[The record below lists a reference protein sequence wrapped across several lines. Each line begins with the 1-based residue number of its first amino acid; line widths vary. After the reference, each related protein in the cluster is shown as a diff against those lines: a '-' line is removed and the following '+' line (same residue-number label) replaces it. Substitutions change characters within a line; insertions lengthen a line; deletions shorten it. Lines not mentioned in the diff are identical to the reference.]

1 MKVIL
6 FFASILFP
14 LSLQAQTLSGKI
26 VNEQKQPVAFA
37 NLILLSIDS
46 TFIAG
51 NVSDENGMFRLELPQ
66 NASLLKVSYIGYP
79 DQILPIS
86 SGTDKSIIQMK
97 EETTAL
103 NEVIVKGNLPVTR
116 IKGDAMVTTVENS
129 VLSKLGS
136 ANDVLAKVPGIIKQ
150 DEAIEVFGK
159 GEPLIYINGR
169 QVRNKQELEQLSS
182 DEIKDI
188 ELITNPGSRY
198 DATVKAIIRIQTA
211 RRRGKGFGF
220 DVRSSYCQSQNTDL
234 IEQLSFND
242 RHANLDLFGSAY
254 YMHSNTM
261 TKAAMEQENRVDGD
275 GIWNQNNSISSGRRF
290 NYLNMTAG
298 FNYGIAENHSLGM
311 QYDITA
317 YPSYFDKSDV
327 NSTVLRN
334 GEFYDYLKS
343 YEFIKHDYKPQH
355 LLNAYYNGKLD
366 NLSIDLNVDYFRE
379 KYELESATTENSREQ
394 ENRQIHSLN
403 PVDNQLAAAK
413 LVLTCPLLGGELSW
427 GGEYAYTLRTDDYL
441 SFSSDYIPTSYSKI
455 REHNGAAF
463 AEYKRVF
470 PFGRLTA
477 GVRYEHVK
485 FNYYQNQEYQGVQS
499 RKYDNVYPNVSFGT
513 QAGKVHLQLSY
524 TAKTQRPAYWQ
535 LSNNLIYINRFT
547 WKKGEPA
554 LIPALTHD
562 VTLTGTWRFLQ
573 AVLSFQ
579 QQRDAIIQWSSS
591 VAESPE
597 IVLMQPVNFGKL
609 PLLTA
614 MVAASPTIGCWSPS
628 WILGVK
634 KQWVTVESSNYS
646 VRMNDPMLTAAFN
659 NILSFPAGFAFGV
672 DFSFQGKGYYQ
683 NIYLNRNIWLCN
695 LSLRKSFLN
704 DAVSLELRGNDLFYK
719 RRNSVVVY
727 YNHLIASQ
735 TDRMDSREFVFTIRY
750 KFNHAPNK
758 YKGTG
763 AGNEQRSRF

>member
-6 FFASILFP
+6 FFVSILF
-14 LSLQAQTLSGKI
+14 SLGVQAQTLSGKI
-26 VNEQKQPVAFA
+26 VDEQRQPVAFA
-37 NLILLSIDS
+37 NLMVLNRDS
-46 TFIAG
+46 AFIAG
-51 NVSDENGMFRLELPQ
+51 DVSDENGMFRLELPA
-66 NASLLKVSYIGYP
+66 NASWLKVSYIGYE

-86 SGTDKSIIQMK
+86 SETDKSIIRLK

-129 VLSKLGS
+129 VLAKVGS
-136 ANDVLAKVPGIIKQ
+136 ANDVLAKVPGLIKQ
-150 DEAIEVFGK
+150 DETIEVFGK

-169 QVRNKQELEQLSS
+169 QVRNKQELEQLNS
-182 DEIKDI
+182 DEIKSV
-188 ELITNPGSRY
+188 ELVTNPGSRY
-198 DATVKAIIRIQTA
+198 DATVKAVIRIQTV
-211 RRRGKGFGF
+211 RRRGEGFGF
-220 DVRSSYCQSQNTDL
+220 DIRSSYYQSQNTDL
-234 IEQLSFND
+234 IEQLSFNY
-242 RHANLDLFGSAY
+242 RHDNLDIFGSAY

-261 TKAAMEQENRVDGD
+261 TRAVMEQENRVDS
-275 GIWNQNNSISSGRRF
+275 IWNQNNSINSTRRF
-290 NYLNMTAG
+290 NYMNMTAG
-298 FNYGIAENHSLGM
+298 FNYMMSENHSWGM
-311 QYDITA
+311 QYDMTA

-334 GEFYDYLKS
+334 REFYDYLKS
-343 YEFIKHDYKPQH
+343 HEFVNHDYKPQH
-355 LLNAYYNGKLD
+355 LLNVYYNGKIK
-366 NLSIDLNVDYFRE
+366 NLSIDLNLDYFRE
-379 KYELESATTENSREQ
+379 KYALESATTENSQEQ
-394 ENRQIHSLN
+394 ENRRVRSLN
-403 PVDNQLAAAK
+403 PVDNQLFAGK

-441 SFSSDYIPTSYSKI
+441 SFSSDYIPTSYSQI

-463 AEYKRVF
+463 AEYKRTF
-470 PFGRLTA
+470 TFGQLAA
-477 GVRYEHVK
+477 GLRYEHVK
-485 FNYYQNQEYQGVQS
+485 FDYYENLEHQGAQS

-513 QAGKVHLQLSY
+513 QAGKVRLQWSY
-524 TAKTQRPAYWQ
+524 TAKIHRPAYWQ

-554 LIPALTHD
+554 LTPALTHD
-562 VTLTGTWRFLQ
+562 VTFTGTWRFLQ
-573 AVLSFQ
+573 AVVSFQ
-579 QQRDAIIQWSSS
+579 KQSDAIIQWSHP
-591 VAESPE
+591 VTENPE
-597 IVLMQPVNFGKL
+597 IALMQPVNFGKL
-609 PLLTA
+609 PSLTA
-614 MVAASPTIGCWSPS
+614 MVAASPTIGCWSPT
-628 WILGVK
+628 WTLGVK
-634 KQWVTVESSNYS
+634 RQWMTVESSDYS
-646 VRMNDPMLTAAFN
+646 IKMNDPMLTAAFN
-659 NILSFPAGFAFGV
+659 NIISFPAGVALGV

-727 YNHLIASQ
+727 YNRLIASQ

-750 KFNHAPNK
+750 KFNNTPNK